1 VVSAEAPRFAGSAS
15 GEPLTIAGPAGALEA
30 RFTTPAAA
38 PTHCA
43 VICHPHPLFGG
54 TMDNK
59 VVTTLVRAAAA
70 RGAATVRF
78 NFRGVGASAGEHD
91 HGVGEVDDALAVIDW
106 AAARWPGTRLWLLGF
121 SFGSRIALAAAVRR
135 PVERLVCVAPPVG
148 RMAFGESG
156 LPACP
161 CLVVQGDADELID
174 ANAVIAWA
182 QAAHPAPRLEILPG
196 VSHFFHGRLHDLSAV
211 VGTFLD

>member
-1 VVSAEAPRFAGSAS
+1 MASADTPRFTGSAA
-15 GEPLTIAGPAGALEA
+15 GEAVTISGPAGPLEA
-30 RFTTPAAA
+30 RVTVPAVA

-59 VVTTLVRAAAA
+59 VVTTLVRVAAV

-91 HGVGEVDDALAVIDW
+91 HGAGEVDDALAVIDW
-106 AAARWPGTRLWLLGF
+106 AAARWPGTALWLLGF
-121 SFGSRIALAAAVRR
+121 SFGSRIALAASLRR
-135 PVERLVCVAPPVG
+135 PAGKLVCVAPPVG

-156 LPACP
+156 LPDCP
-161 CLVVQGDADELID
+161 WLVVQGDADELID

-182 QAAHPAPRLEILPG
+182 RAARPPPRLEVLPG
-196 VSHFFHGRLHDLSAV
+196 VSHFFHGRLHDLAAV
-211 VGTFLD
+211 VGSFLD

>member
-1 VVSAEAPRFAGSAS
+1 
-15 GEPLTIAGPAGALEA
+15 
-30 RFTTPAAA
+30 
-38 PTHCA
+38 
-43 VICHPHPLFGG
+43 
-54 TMDNK
+54 MDNK
-59 VVTTLVRAAAA
+59 VVTTLVRVAAA

-106 AAARWPGTRLWLLGF
+106 AAARWSGARLWLLGF

-156 LPACP
+156 LPDCP

-174 ANAVIAWA
+174 ASAVIAWA
-182 QAAHPAPRLEILPG
+182 RAAQPAPRLEVLPG

-211 VGTFLD
+211 VGTFLG